1 MGISKHNKEF
11 LSNGYTSFSIKDF
24 FPEFEVNLNL
34 INNIEDDKWS
44 FIIKNRRGVSDFYL
58 SDTDIESINYEKT
71 IAFEDRDNGEF
82 SFSFRRICF
91 DEIKIILVDLIAV
104 VDDVKFKDFL
114 WSITGKKV
122 NMISNIYLSKFD
134 KNDFLT
140 THCDSDDGIGIVINL
155 TKKWEA
161 NYGGLTMILDNEK
174 KEILE
179 TFIPS
184 YLNILIFDTKK
195 RKIPHFVST
204 VISNKISKRMALVV
218 RYNEKN

>member
-1 MGISKHNKEF
+1 
-11 LSNGYTSFSIKDF
+11 
-24 FPEFEVNLNL
+24 
-34 INNIEDDKWS
+34 
-44 FIIKNRRGVSDFYL
+44 
-58 SDTDIESINYEKT
+58 
-71 IAFEDRDNGEF
+71 
-82 SFSFRRICF
+82 
-91 DEIKIILVDLIAV
+91 
-104 VDDVKFKDFL
+104 
-114 WSITGKKV
+114 
-122 NMISNIYLSKFD
+122 LSKFD

-155 TKKWEA
+155 TKEWEA

-204 VISNKISKRMALVV
+204 VTSNKISKRMALVV
-218 RYNEKN
+218 RYNEKD